1 MTSRIQQQ
9 VKQMGGVISHIQY
22 ALKEECVLHP
32 HALKG
37 QKLLAQGI
45 ALGICGC
52 KLVALKGQKLSI
64 SKLLPFQ
71 GDLVYLFFS
80 IFFTSFSNLLRYI
93 SPAMVKPNGKAI
105 QMPSNPMP
113 QGKPRV

>member
-1 MTSRIQQQ
+1 MPRANEVYPIRP
-9 VKQMGGVISHIQY
+9 
-22 ALKEECVLHP
+22 ER
-32 HALKG
+32 

-45 ALGICGC
+45 ALGNVGKI
-52 KLVALKGQKLSI
+52 KVALKGQKLSI

-71 GDLVYLFFS
+71 GDFVYSFFS
-80 IFFTSFSNLLRYI
+80 IFFNSFSNLLRYI

>member
-9 VKQMGGVISHIQY
+9 VKQMGGGVISHIQY

-64 SKLLPFQ
+64 SEPYTKKGLPLTESPF
-71 GDLVYLFFS
+71 
-80 IFFTSFSNLLRYI
+80 LRL
-93 SPAMVKPNGKAI
+93 
-105 QMPSNPMP
+105 
-113 QGKPRV
+113 

>member
-1 MTSRIQQQ
+1 MPRANEVYPIRPERAE
-9 VKQMGGVISHIQY
+9 
-22 ALKEECVLHP
+22 ALSPGHRPGYYGYIK
-32 HALKG
+32 
-37 QKLLAQGI
+37 
-45 ALGICGC
+45 
-52 KLVALKGQKLSI
+52 VALKGQKLSI

-80 IFFTSFSNLLRYI
+80 IFFNSFSNLLRYI

>member
-1 MTSRIQQQ
+1 MPRANEVFPIRPERAE
-9 VKQMGGVISHIQY
+9 
-22 ALKEECVLHP
+22 ALSPGHRPGYYGYIK
-32 HALKG
+32 
-37 QKLLAQGI
+37 
-45 ALGICGC
+45 
-52 KLVALKGQKLSI
+52 VALKGQKLSI